1 VSFELRTPAACLIT
15 TGESTAENFAD
26 TKKEILETIRLAAEA
41 GISLIQIREKQL
53 PARLVWELARDAA
66 AMTSRTGAKLLVNDR
81 ADIAVA
87 AGADGV
93 HLPSNSIPVEIVR
106 RYFPV
111 DLIIGVSAHSLDEVL
126 AARAEGAD
134 FAAFAPVF
142 STPGKGVPQGLNE
155 LERVRDAVG
164 EFPILALG
172 GIDETNF
179 ESVLTA
185 GAAGFA
191 AIRALN
197 DCDKRSVIMDRLGD
211 LSHVG

>member
-15 TGESTAENFAD
+15 TGESTAENFTD

-66 AMTSRTGAKLLVNDR
+66 AMTSRTGAKLLINDR

-142 STPGKGVPQGLNE
+142 STPGKGVAQGLNE

-197 DCDKRSVIMDRLGD
+197 DQARRSLILDRLRD
-211 LSHVG
+211 LSQVG